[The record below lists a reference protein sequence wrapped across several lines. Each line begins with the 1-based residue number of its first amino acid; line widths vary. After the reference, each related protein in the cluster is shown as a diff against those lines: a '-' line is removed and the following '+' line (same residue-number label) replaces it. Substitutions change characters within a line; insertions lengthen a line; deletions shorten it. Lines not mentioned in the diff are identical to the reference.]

1 MIKIT
6 TLNVAY
12 AYLSQ
17 WKKMT
22 DDEKDKFLKSSTHY
36 TLYAYLQLNPN
47 HLKDDEIFD
56 FERTLYKRA
65 RQQKIEITETKNKG
79 ESKYGYPYQFIENIY
94 KEYKGVK

>member
-12 AYLSQ
+12 AHLSQ

-22 DDEKDKFLKSSTHY
+22 DNEKEKFLKSSTHY

-56 FERTLYKRA
+56 FERMLYKRA

-79 ESKYGYPYQFIENIY
+79 DSIYSPLTPYLEYSFIYHY
-94 KEYKGVK
+94 K